1 MSMRALVIGM
11 AVAGLTLA
19 AGPVAAQV
27 NPYGSSGKGKIYG
40 LDLTTL
46 QGPDSAPGRIVIV
59 MDFSGSMAGQSGGG
73 VEQEVTGR
81 LERGIGG
88 LIGGRAGSKVSEEL
102 RERRQKA
109 EEAIREVASGVDGL
123 PDGTWFNVIT
133 FESEPHPW
141 QTSLVEATEE
151 VKEEAKDYFD
161 DLEPTGGT
169 AMIPAL
175 EEAFAEGPDFV
186 ILVSDGVPNEGPQA
200 VLDRVSELNGDGAVT
215 VHTIGIGQDLDL
227 DFMKSLAEQNGGE
240 MYERGTGIF

>member
-1 MSMRALVIGM
+1 MRKLVIGL
-11 AVAGLTLA
+11 ALAGLSLT

-27 NPYGSSGKGKIYG
+27 NPYGSSGKGKVYG
-40 LDLTTL
+40 LDLTAL
-46 QGPDSAPGRIVIV
+46 QGPDSAPARIVIV

-73 VEQEVTGR
+73 VEQEVAGR
-81 LERGIGG
+81 VERGLGR
-88 LIGGRAGSKVSEEL
+88 LIGGRAGSEVSEEL

-123 PDGTWFNVIT
+123 SDGTWFNVIT

-151 VKEEAKDYFD
+151 VRDEAKDYFD

-175 EEAFAEGPDFV
+175 EEAFAEGPDFIV
-186 ILVSDGVPNEGPQA
+186 LVSDGVPNEGPQA
-200 VLDRVSELNGDGAVT
+200 VLDRVAELNADGAVT
-215 VHTIGIGQDLDL
+215 VHTIGIGQDLDME
-227 DFMKSLAEQNGGE
+227 FMETLAEQNGGE
-240 MYERGTGIF
+240 TYTRGTGIF

>member
-1 MSMRALVIGM
+1 MRTLVMGLAL
-11 AVAGLTLA
+11 AGLTLA
-19 AGPVAAQV
+19 AGPVVAQV

-40 LDLTTL
+40 LDLTAL
-46 QGPDSAPGRIVIV
+46 QGPDSTPARIVIV
-59 MDFSGSMAGQSGGG
+59 MDFSGSMAGQSGSG

-81 LERGIGG
+81 LERGLGG
-88 LIGGRAGSKVSEEL
+88 LIGGRAGAEVSEEL

-141 QTSLVEATEE
+141 QTSLIEATEE

-175 EEAFAEGPDFV
+175 EEAFAEGPDFIV
-186 ILVSDGVPNEGPQA
+186 LVSDGVPNEGPQA
-200 VLDRVSELNGDGAVT
+200 VLDRVAELNADDAVT
-215 VHTIGIGQDLDL
+215 IHTIGIGQDLDM
-227 DFMKSLAEQNGGE
+227 DFMETLAEGNGGE
-240 MYERGTGIF
+240 TYTRGTGIF

>member
-1 MSMRALVIGM
+1 MRSFVIGL
-11 AVAGLTLA
+11 ALAGLTLA
-19 AGPVAAQV
+19 PSSAPAQV

-40 LDLTTL
+40 LDLTAL
-46 QGPDSAPGRIVIV
+46 QGPDSAPARIVIV

-81 LERGIGG
+81 LERGLGG
-88 LIGGRAGSKVSEEL
+88 LIGGRAGAEVSEEL
-102 RERRQKA
+102 RARRQKA

-133 FESEPHPW
+133 FESQPHPW
-141 QTSLVEATEE
+141 QPSLVEATDEI
-151 VKEEAKDYFD
+151 KDEAKDYFD

-200 VLDRVSELNGDGAVT
+200 VLDRVSELNADDAVT

-227 DFMKSLAEQNGGE
+227 DFMKTLAEQNGGE
-240 MYERGTGIF
+240 MYERGTGIL